1 LAAATEIQERL
12 DIPAMMAVTGHL
24 TAAEAEAAGLLG
36 VLSKPYTWHALQV
49 VLDAVAAWLET
60 GSARPFLRR

>member
-12 DIPAMMAVTGHL
+12 DIPAMAVTGHL